1 MKRFRLLF
9 LFSVLLFP
17 GCATNPVTGK
27 SELTLIS
34 ESQELSIGAKNYQP
48 GQQLGGGQYLLQPDI
63 SAYVNGV
70 GKRLAK
76 VSGRPNLPYEFVV
89 LNDSVP
95 NAWAMPGGKIA
106 INRGLLY
113 ELKSEA
119 ELAAVLSHE
128 IVHAAARHGARSMET
143 GLVLQ
148 AGAAVISTA
157 AANKKHGE
165 WAGVAA
171 AVGAGLL
178 GLKYGRDHESE
189 ADHFGTI
196 YMAQAGYDPGAAIA
210 LQETFVRLAKD
221 RKPNWLEG
229 LLASH
234 PPSQERVEANR
245 KLAATLPAGLE
256 NGEAEYRRQMAPLMK
271 SRPAYTAY
279 DEGRKALK
287 QGDAEKALDK
297 ANRAIAIEPDEA
309 LFYGL
314 RGDARAK
321 TGNLKQAER
330 DYSDA
335 IRRNKEYFDFYLQ
348 RGLVREKL
356 RGAQEARGDF
366 ERSVALLPTAP
377 AHHAL
382 GMMAQAEGMEDQAIQ
397 HFRAAA
403 GGDGEQGKASFAALA
418 RLEIPRTP
426 AGYFSVGRNY
436 DAAGKLVLSVT
447 NQSPVSVRDMT
458 VQVQVMKNLFVAERE
473 ETFFM
478 GGTLKPGATRKMEV
492 SLKGKP
498 GESNPDL
505 RKLEAAVSAAR
516 LAE

>member
-1 MKRFRLLF
+1 MKRIRLLF
-9 LFSVLLFP
+9 LFSMLLFA

-34 ESQELSIGAKNYQP
+34 ESSELSIGTKNYQP
-48 GQQLGGGQYLLQPDI
+48 GQQSGGGQYLLQPDV
-63 SAYVNGV
+63 SAYVDGV

-76 VSGRPNLPYEFVV
+76 ISDRPNLPYEFVV

-148 AGAAVISTA
+148 AGAAVIGAA

-165 WAGVAA
+165 LAGAA
-171 AVGAGLL
+171 ANVGAGLL

-189 ADHFGTI
+189 SDHYGMI
-196 YMAQAGYDPGAAIA
+196 YMARAGYDPGAAIT
-210 LQETFVRLAKD
+210 LQEIFVRLAKD

-234 PPSQERVEANR
+234 PPSQERVDANR
-245 KLAATLPAGLE
+245 KLAATLPAGLDS
-256 NGEAEYRRQMAPLMK
+256 GEEEYRRRMAPLMET
-271 SRPAYTAY
+271 RPAYAAY

-287 QGDAEKALDK
+287 QGGSEKALDM
-297 ANRAIAIEPDEA
+297 ANRAIAAEPQEA

-321 TGNLKQAER
+321 AGNLKQAEN
-330 DYSDA
+330 DYNDA
-335 IRRNKEYFDFYLQ
+335 IRRNGDYYDFYLQ

-356 RGAQEARGDF
+356 RGAQEARADL

-377 AHHAL
+377 AHHIL
-382 GMMAQAEGMEDQAIQ
+382 GMLAQADGKEDQAIQ

-403 GGDGEQGKASFAALA
+403 GTDSEQGKAAFAALA
-418 RLEIPRTP
+418 RLEIPRAP
-426 AGYFSVGRNY
+426 AGYFSVGKDY
-436 DAAGKLVLSVT
+436 DAAGKLVLNVT
-447 NQSPVSVRDMT
+447 NQSPVSARDMMI
-458 VQVQVMKNLFVAERE
+458 QVQVMKNLFVADRE

-478 GGTLKPGATRKMEV
+478 IGTLKPGATRKMEV
-492 SLKGKP
+492 SLKNKP
-498 GESNPDL
+498 GEGRPDL
-505 RKLEAAVSAAR
+505 RKIKAEVSIAK

>member
-9 LFSVLLFP
+9 LFSMLLFA

-27 SELTLIS
+27 SELTLVS
-34 ESQELSIGAKNYQP
+34 ESSELSIGTKNYQP
-48 GQQLGGGQYLLQPDI
+48 GQQHGGGQYLLQPDV
-63 SAYVNGV
+63 SAYVDGV

-76 VSGRPNLPYEFVV
+76 ISDRPNLPYEFVV

-148 AGAAVISTA
+148 AGAAVIGAA

-165 WAGVAA
+165 LAGAA
-171 AVGAGLL
+171 ANVGAGLL

-189 ADHFGTI
+189 ADHYGMI
-196 YMAQAGYDPGAAIA
+196 YMARAGYDPGAAIT
-210 LQETFVRLAKD
+210 LQEIFVRLAKD

-245 KLAATLPAGLE
+245 KLAATLPAGLDS
-256 NGEAEYRRQMAPLMK
+256 GEEEYRRRMAPLMK
-271 SRPAYTAY
+271 AQPAYAAY

-287 QGDAEKALDK
+287 QGDSEKALDRS
-297 ANRAIAIEPDEA
+297 NRAIAIEPGEA

-321 TGNLKQAER
+321 AGKLKQAENE
-330 DYSDA
+330 YSEA
-335 IRRNKEYFDFYLQ
+335 IRRNGDYFDFYLQ

-356 RGAQEARGDF
+356 RGAQEARADL

-377 AHHAL
+377 AHHIL
-382 GMMAQAEGMEDQAIQ
+382 GMLAQADGKEDQAIQ

-403 GGDGEQGKASFAALA
+403 GTDSEQGKAAFAALA
-418 RLEIPRTP
+418 RLEIPRAP
-426 AGYFSVGRNY
+426 AGYFNVDKDY
-436 DAAGKLVLSVT
+436 DAAGKLVLNVT
-447 NQSPVSVRDMT
+447 NQSPVSVRDMMI
-458 VQVQVMKNLFVAERE
+458 QVQVMKNLFVADRE

-478 GGTLKPGATRKMEV
+478 IGTLKPGATRKMEV
-492 SLKGKP
+492 SLKNKP
-498 GESNPDL
+498 GEGRPDL
-505 RKLEAAVSAAR
+505 RKLEVTVSAAQ